1 MVDMLPVAP
10 ADAVSPCTCSRT
22 TTVLLC
28 SCTGTSTLPDSSRQE
43 VLTMLGELGV
53 NLVETPDLCGMA
65 ARRDPQ
71 LSELV
76 AATPLK
82 IVACYPRAIRWLL
95 HSSGIELPE
104 GGLDLIGMR
113 EQSLDEIRAAVLSD
127 LTARTEAAEITHI
140 PAKEGWVPWFPV
152 IDYDRCTGCQQCASF
167 CLFGV
172 FETSPAGETIVA
184 NPASCKTNC
193 PACARVCPEAAI
205 IFPKLDEAPING
217 AEVTD
222 ELLATAKVKVDVEE
236 MLGDDLYTALA
247 ERRRKAKRRL
257 LRRKALEQAH
267 SERTQ
272 CSCMKEKEQQDE
284 EGDTLANRLP
294 LVRNLQ

>member
-1 MVDMLPVAP
+1 
-10 ADAVSPCTCSRT
+10 
-22 TTVLLC
+22 
-28 SCTGTSTLPDSSRQE
+28 
-43 VLTMLGELGV
+43 MLGELGV

-71 LSELV
+71 LAELV
-76 AATPLK
+76 KAAPLK

-95 HSSGIELPE
+95 HSAGIELPE
-104 GGLDLIGMR
+104 SGIDLIGMR
-113 EQSLDEIRAAVLSD
+113 EQSGAEVRDAMLAGLITETE
-127 LTARTEAAEITHI
+127 TADVWQL
-140 PAKEGWVPWFPV
+140 PAREGWVPWFPV

-172 FETSPAGETIVA
+172 FETSSAGETIVA

-217 AEVTD
+217 APVTE

-236 MLGDDLYTALA
+236 MLGDDLYNALA

-267 SERTQ
+267 SEREQ
-272 CSCMKEKEQQDE
+272 CSCSCMKEQQEE
-284 EGDTLANRLP
+284 EGDTLSKQLP

>member
-1 MVDMLPVAP
+1 MVDTLPVVP
-10 ADAVSPCTCSRT
+10 ADSAAPCDCSRA

-28 SCTGTSTLPDSSRQE
+28 SCAGTGSLPDATRQE
-43 VLTMLGELGV
+43 VITLLDELGV

-71 LSELV
+71 LAELV
-76 AATPLK
+76 AAASLK
-82 IVACYPRAIRWLL
+82 IVACHPRAIRWLL
-95 HSSGIELPE
+95 HSAGVELPE
-104 GGLDLIGMR
+104 NGLDLIGMR
-113 EQSLDEIRAAVLSD
+113 EQPFAEIRDALLADLSPH
-127 LTARTEAAEITHI
+127 TGAPEITHL
-140 PAKEGWVPWFPV
+140 PAREGWVPWFPI

-217 AEVTD
+217 APVTD
-222 ELLATAKVKVDVEE
+222 ELLASAKVKVDVEE
-236 MLGDDLYTALA
+236 MLGDDLYAALA

-257 LRRKALEQAH
+257 LRRQALEQAH
-267 SERTQ
+267 SEREQ
-272 CSCMKEKEQQDE
+272 CSCMKQQQEE
-284 EGDTLANRLP
+284 EGDTLAKRLP

>member
-10 ADAVSPCTCSRT
+10 ADSASPCTRSST
-22 TTVLLC
+22 TTILLC
-28 SCTGTSTLPDSSRQE
+28 SCTGTSIFPDATRQE

-65 ARRDPQ
+65 ARRDAQ
-71 LSELV
+71 LAELV

-95 HSSGIELPE
+95 HSAGIELPE
-104 GGLDLIGMR
+104 SGLDLVGMC
-113 EQSLDEIRAAVLSD
+113 EQSPVEIRDAVLAD
-127 LTARTEAAEITHI
+127 LAAQTEAADITHM
-140 PAKEGWVPWFPV
+140 PAKEGWIPWFPV

-172 FETSPAGETIVA
+172 FETSSAGETIVA

-222 ELLATAKVKVDVEE
+222 EMLATAKVKVDIEE
-236 MLGDDLYTALA
+236 MLGEDLYTALA

-257 LRRKALEQAH
+257 LRREALEQAQ
-267 SERTQ
+267 SERAQ
-272 CSCMKEKEQQDE
+272 CSCMQEQQDE